1 MARAAHD
8 GLPKVDVTTWRNFL
22 VPALLSAQ
30 LLHGWRSSAVWTV
43 CAGLASYAVD
53 LAMASRMTAETRKKM
68 GYTTSILLHHTVT
81 VAVIGWLLL
90 TWAPDV
96 LWGTKWVLL
105 RRSAR
110 SPELPRCWPG
120 PGTALARP
128 GQQDGLHHE
137 LRSLAAFASHPP
149 SYLWFPYWTH
159 KALYTILMGPWEG
172 LGWPCTSVIG
182 FEFFFKTVLKKR
194 KQSTKKK

>member
-1 MARAAHD
+1 MLPWIVSVPLVARAAHY

-30 LLHGWRSSAVWTV
+30 LLHGWRSSSAVWTV
-43 CAGLASYAVD
+43 CAGLASYYAVD

-105 RRSAR
+105 SEVSSIFLNLREVLRQAQA
-110 SPELPRCWPG
+110 PHWLVQANK
-120 PGTALARP
+120 TAFITSFIACRFCVAP
-128 GQQDGLHHE
+128 
-137 LRSLAAFASHPP
+137 AI
-149 SYLWFPYWTH
+149 YLWFPYWTH
-159 KALYTILMGPWEG
+159 KALYTILMGLNSYW
-172 LGWPCTSVIG
+172 LALYI
-182 FEFFFKTVLKKR
+182 R
-194 KQSTKKK
+194 HRI